1 MPRPQP
7 LTALAVIFF
16 MLCLGSSLAWSQNDV
31 LTQHNDNTR
40 AGLNSNETL
49 LTPANVNGNKF
60 GKLFTQSVDGI
71 VVGQP
76 LYASNVLMNDGQ
88 VHNVVYIATQHNTVY
103 AFDADNTQGKNA
115 SPLWSVSLNDGGTS
129 DPIADYGCTST
140 HYTEIGIMGTGV
152 IDPGKTT
159 LYLVAKTL
167 TGSVRNFSLHAL
179 DITTGSERL
188 GGPVI
193 IAGTAPSSNGSGT
206 FNPIYQMQRP
216 ALLLQNGAIYI
227 GFGGNGCDTF
237 AYNGWFFAYDAQT
250 LQQEAA
256 FLVTPDGTRASIWQ
270 GGSGPAVDA
279 NGNIYV
285 ATANGTYDGPAGSND
300 FGDSVLKMGWN
311 ENAFG
316 VLDFFTPYNQLQLAQ
331 QDLDLGSSGPVVLP
345 DQPGLY
351 PHELVV
357 GGKQGTLYLINRD
370 ELGQFSADADNVIQ
384 SIPSAVASEL
394 AGVPSYWN
402 SSLYLAGDVD
412 YIKQYALV
420 NGLLTQQP
428 VSQTTVLFGGS
439 GPASTSITA
448 NGNSNGILWAIR
460 HTSPALFA
468 FDPTNLANK
477 FYDSTQALSSRDKL
491 IPVVRFVT
499 PTISNGKVY
508 IGGTAALEVYG
519 LLPSLSVVTGNHQTG
534 VEKTVLPLALSAL
547 ASDSYT
553 SNPLAGVTVKC
564 VDGGAGGVFIPSA
577 TQTTDATGKITFS
590 YQLPPKPRAVTI
602 TCTSLGYVSALFSE
616 TSVVG
621 PPVKMTI
628 VSGNLQTAPPN
639 TPLAAPLVVKV
650 MDVNSFGVPGV
661 TVNFTDNGAGG
672 TFVATSVITSSIG
685 TATAQYTTGP
695 NTGKVTITASTTG
708 LTPVKLKV
716 TVQ

>member
-1 MPRPQP
+1 
-7 LTALAVIFF
+7 
-16 MLCLGSSLAWSQNDV
+16 
-31 LTQHNDNTR
+31 
-40 AGLNSNETL
+40 
-49 LTPANVNGNKF
+49 
-60 GKLFTQSVDGI
+60 
-71 VVGQP
+71 
-76 LYASNVLMNDGQ
+76 
-88 VHNVVYIATQHNTVY
+88 
-103 AFDADNTQGKNA
+103 
-115 SPLWSVSLNDGGTS
+115 
-129 DPIADYGCTST
+129 
-140 HYTEIGIMGTGV
+140 
-152 IDPGKTT
+152 
-159 LYLVAKTL
+159 
-167 TGSVRNFSLHAL
+167 
-179 DITTGSERL
+179 
-188 GGPVI
+188 
-193 IAGTAPSSNGSGT
+193 
-206 FNPIYQMQRP
+206 
-216 ALLLQNGAIYI
+216 
-227 GFGGNGCDTF
+227 
-237 AYNGWFFAYDAQT
+237 
-250 LQQEAA
+250 
-256 FLVTPDGTRASIWQ
+256 
-270 GGSGPAVDA
+270 
-279 NGNIYV
+279 
-285 ATANGTYDGPAGSND
+285 
-300 FGDSVLKMGWN
+300 
-311 ENAFG
+311 
-316 VLDFFTPYNQLQLAQ
+316 
-331 QDLDLGSSGPVVLP
+331 LDLGSSGPVVLP

-384 SIPSAVASEL
+384 SIPGAVASEL

-460 HTSPALFA
+460 HTNPALFA

-564 VDGGAGGVFIPSA
+564 VDGGAGGVFTPSA